1 MAGSH
6 VRDPDEGSQPISIE
20 LITQHISSWER
31 SHDPWGAK
39 DCNYRFIY
47 ANQAYLELLN
57 IPTGYDIRGCLEHD
71 LRLIVSNLKDEYNAH
86 ERKVQELGDRVS
98 CLEVNFFGRDRVL
111 QPYFFDKMPFFDS
124 SGSFSG
130 TIIHGRKAEIY
141 SHNLLLSDDSPR
153 SLYFNVP
160 NSSFTKREWDIIYFL
175 LRGLSYSLIA
185 QELNLSIRTVKN
197 NVQRLFVKSNV
208 KSVDALVSSFKEC
221 SYEYYFPSKYLHVK
235 YLVL

>member
-31 SHDPWGAK
+31 SNDPWGAK

-141 SHNLLLSDDSPR
+141 SHDLLLSDDSPR

-160 NSSFTKREWDIIYFL
+160 NSSFTKREWDIIYLL

-208 KSVDALVSSFKEC
+208 KSVDALVAYFKEC